1 MRYIEFGGG
10 LGDVIHQ
17 VFTDGGYRSLEALL
31 PHERVKIGIIS
42 HNPACASL
50 FDHHPKRAQL
60 DIVTPGYWCPE
71 EDTKMRRIHDLPR
84 YDGTPI
90 DSRPPVLPVRFYP
103 SPTESCALARI
114 TRQKRLVVLAPN
126 AGEPD
131 RDIPFGV
138 MQYILNRLLQ
148 ADCIPVQVG
157 LDYARND
164 RPPEQRYGRIFRGP
178 FIDMVGFLSVPATL
192 ELVAK
197 AAGVITCHS
206 AVNMMAWHQQR
217 RQLLLYPNHVLARH
231 FLRPDQW
238 SFGVWREPWSALT
251 HHGLFQ
257 DTQAIEAF
265 FAALAA
271 ESDQTTITQ

>member
-31 PHERVKIGIIS
+31 PHERVKVGIIS

-71 EDTKMRRIHDLPR
+71 DDAKMRRIHELPR
-84 YDGTPI
+84 YNGTPI
-90 DSRPPVLPVRFYP
+90 DDRLPVRFYP
-103 SPTESCALARI
+103 SPEEALALAKI
-114 TRQKRLVVLAPN
+114 TRLKRLVVLAPN

-131 RDIPFGV
+131 RDIPFSI
-138 MQYILNRLLQ
+138 MSAILKRLWQ
-148 ADCIPVQVG
+148 DDWVPVQVG
-157 LDYARND
+157 YDYDRNG
-164 RPPEQRYGRIFRGP
+164 RPPEQRYGRIFPGP
-178 FIDMVGFLSVPATL
+178 FIDLVGFLSVPATL
-192 ELVAK
+192 DLVAK
-197 AAGVITCHS
+197 ASGVITCHS
-206 AVNMMAWHQQR
+206 AVNMMAWYQQR
-217 RQLLLYPNHVLARH
+217 RQLLLYPNHVLERH
-231 FLRPDQW
+231 FRRPDQW

-251 HHGLFQ
+251 HHGVFH
-257 DTQAIEAF
+257 DSHPIEAF